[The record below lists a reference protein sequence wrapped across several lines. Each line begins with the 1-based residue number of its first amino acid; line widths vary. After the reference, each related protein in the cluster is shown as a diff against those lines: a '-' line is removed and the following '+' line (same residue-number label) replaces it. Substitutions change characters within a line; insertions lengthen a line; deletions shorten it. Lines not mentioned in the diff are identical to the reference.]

1 MTGVKVGVAVGN
13 SVIGRLGD
21 GRALH
26 VHLARL
32 IGMKLMRSRLMGKA
46 LRWPGCDLGAV
57 N

>member
-46 LRWPGCDLGAV
+46 LRWPARDRV
-57 N
+57 NQ